1 MPTTYTH
8 HRFGGECAD
17 TLGKEA
23 AAAVVARRPLFD
35 TGVHGPDLLFYYR
48 APLPTRVAKRGSAL
62 HRESARSFFEHA
74 RLVWNTRSDK
84 EGMLAYLLGFLAHFA
99 LDSACHGFI
108 NSECA
113 RLGVTHNRLEAVWD
127 ARLMLRDGRRPS
139 QVYRGEALKPDAAN
153 AAVIAPFYDLS
164 DAEALSAMR
173 GQARVMRLLRS
184 PRGVKKR
191 LLRAERVAAAEVICA
206 AQQRLDLGGEDGEIK
221 GLGDE
226 VVRAHV
232 HGHYNVHVVRGAG
245 YEHHGHLR
253 DLAYLGTPVIAVIE
267 GQAYVQEHQLRFES
281 VEFRHYIG
289 KILRHAHLAAP

>member
-8 HRFGGECAD
+8 HRFGGECIG
-17 TLGKEA
+17 TLGKEP

-48 APLPTRVAKRGSAL
+48 APLPTSVAKRGSAL

-113 RLGVTHNRLEAVWD
+113 RLGATHNRLEAVWD

-153 AAVIAPFYDLS
+153 AAVIAPFYGLS

-191 LLRAERVAAAEVICA
+191 LLRGAIRAAHLPGGFDDLFIDDSIPPALSPA
-206 AQQRLDLGGEDGEIK
+206 LDRLDALYSGALAEYPDMARQLYGFLQGNGELPARFD
-221 GLGDE
+221 
-226 VVRAHV
+226 
-232 HGHYNVHVVRGAG
+232 
-245 YEHHGHLR
+245 R
-253 DLAYLGTPVIAVIE
+253 D
-267 GQAYVQEHQLRFES
+267 FE
-281 VEFRHYIG
+281 
-289 KILRHAHLAAP
+289 